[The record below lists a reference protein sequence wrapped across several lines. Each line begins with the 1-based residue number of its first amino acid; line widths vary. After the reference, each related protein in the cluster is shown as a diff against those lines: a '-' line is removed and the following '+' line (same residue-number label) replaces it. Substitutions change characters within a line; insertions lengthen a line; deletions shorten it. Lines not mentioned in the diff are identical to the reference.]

1 MSSSTVLRIDSL
13 SLNNF
18 RCFSQCEVGFE
29 NDLTVL
35 VAENGQGK
43 TAILDAVGIAVG
55 SFVNA
60 ITGTYQSH
68 RFGRT
73 DIHFSR
79 HANGEMKSSLPS
91 RFSASG
97 MVEDSE
103 MEWER
108 AILRDSLRPRSTTSG
123 TTALRLSAKNIRES
137 IDQEAD
143 EVTLPL
149 VAFYGTGRL
158 WSEQRTTARKKDSID
173 PRSRLAGYANCFSTS
188 SPFHGFETWY
198 EGMMRE
204 IGAPQFASDL
214 PRNIP
219 LLNAVRKAVREVLR
233 PSGWQ
238 ELNWSPDI
246 QRIVVEHEELG
257 QLPLAQMSDGVQSMI
272 ALVADI
278 AHRCAKLNPY
288 FGDEAASRTPGILL
302 IDEVDMHLHPR
313 WQQVVI
319 GLLQN
324 AFPSLQMI
332 VSTHSPH
339 VLSTVNAR
347 SIRIVELHEG
357 IASVRPPRSETRG
370 VESSAVLADVMEVSA
385 TPPVDE
391 ARWLTEY
398 RALIQ
403 SSNEDSEDAQVL
415 RERILEHYGREHP
428 VMEEVKVLQRLQEFR
443 REKRLPPP
451 RGE

>member
-13 SLNNF
+13 GLNNF

-55 SFVNA
+55 AFVNA
-60 ITGTYQSH
+60 ITGTYQS
-68 RFGRT
+68 RGFGRP

-97 MVEDSE
+97 MVTDSE
-103 MEWER
+103 IEWDR
-108 AILRDSLRPRSTTSG
+108 AILRDSPRPRSTTSG
-123 TTALRLSAKNIRES
+123 TTALRQSAKGLRERF
-137 IDQEAD
+137 ERVAD

-158 WSEQRTTARKKDSID
+158 WNEQRTTARKKDSID
-173 PRSRLAGYANCFSTS
+173 PRSRLSGYANCFSTS

-219 LLNAVRKAVREVLR
+219 LLNAVRKAVREVLK

-238 ELNWSPDI
+238 ELNWSSEI

-278 AHRCAKLNPY
+278 AHRCARLNPH
-288 FGDEAASRTPGILL
+288 FEDESASRTPGILL

-319 GLLQN
+319 TLLQK
-324 AFPSLQMI
+324 AFPSMQMI

-347 SIRIVELHEG
+347 SIRIIELSEG
-357 IASVRPPRSETRG
+357 IAYVRPPHSETRG
-370 VESSAVLADVMEVSA
+370 VESSAVLADAMGVSA
-385 TPPVDE
+385 MPPVEE
-391 ARWLTEY
+391 AKWLSAY
-398 RALIQ
+398 RALVQ
-403 SSNEDSEDAQVL
+403 SSNGDSEDAHIL
-415 RERILEHYGREHP
+415 RARILDHYGSEHP
-428 VMEEVKVLQRLQEFR
+428 VMEDVKVLQRLQEFR
-443 REKRLPPP
+443 RAKRLPPP